1 MSASYHKTSAN
12 SRVRGKKIIY
22 LTLILSA
29 LWFLYLSNPCY
40 AEAVPPFPPARD
52 SISSWQMDP
61 LLRVVEADTDLDIP
75 GLEEPVKPIAD
86 PLEPI
91 NRVFFSF
98 NDKLYFW
105 ALKPVASGY
114 KMIVPQPARVGVRN
128 FFSNIA
134 TPIRLANSLLQ
145 LNFKGAG
152 NETVRFLLNTTFGL
166 AGFLD
171 PAKKRFN
178 IDKQEEDF
186 GQTLGF
192 YKIGPVFYINW
203 PVFGPSSLRDT
214 VGTVGDFFL
223 NPWNYLVEF
232 PVLVNVA
239 VGVVERVNNASLTIG
254 EYEDLKE
261 AALDPYIALRDAYH
275 QYRRGKIKER

>member
-1 MSASYHKTSAN
+1 MNITHWA
-12 SRVRGKKIIY
+12 
-22 LTLILSA
+22 LILSVLGFVPFSGFCHA
-29 LWFLYLSNPCY
+29 GPLSSS
-40 AEAVPPFPPARD
+40 PPDRGSA
-52 SISSWQMDP
+52 SILPMDLP
-61 LLRVVEADTDLDIP
+61 VRVVEAETHLDIP

-86 PLEPI
+86 PLEPL
-91 NRVFFSF
+91 NRLFFQV
-98 NDKLYFW
+98 NDKVYFW

-114 KMIVPQPARVGVRN
+114 KVVFPQPVRVSVRN

-145 LNFKGAG
+145 LNFKGVG
-152 NETVRFLLNTTFGL
+152 TETARFFLNTTIGL

-178 IDKQEEDF
+178 IDRREEDC

-192 YKIGPVFYINW
+192 YRIGPVFYINW
-203 PVFGPSSLRDT
+203 PIIGPSSLRDT
-214 VGTVGDFFL
+214 IGSVADSFL
-223 NPWNYLVEF
+223 DPWNYLVTSV
-232 PVLVNVA
+232 PVNLGIKA
-239 VGVVERVNNASLTIG
+239 YDRVNRTSLTIG

-275 QYRRGKIKER
+275 QFRQEKIKER

>member
-1 MSASYHKTSAN
+1 
-12 SRVRGKKIIY
+12 
-22 LTLILSA
+22 
-29 LWFLYLSNPCY
+29 
-40 AEAVPPFPPARD
+40 
-52 SISSWQMDP
+52 MDP
-61 LLRVVEADTDLDIP
+61 PLRVVEAETNPDIP

-114 KMIVPQPARVGVRN
+114 KMIVPQPARVSVRN

-152 NETVRFLLNTTFGL
+152 NETVRFLLNSTFGL

-223 NPWNYLVEF
+223 NPWNYLFEF

-239 VGVVERVNNASLTIG
+239 VGVVARVNNVSLTIG

>member
-12 SRVRGKKIIY
+12 SRVRGIHITY
-22 LTLILSA
+22 WTFILSG
-29 LWFLYLSNPCY
+29 LWFLSLSNHCY
-40 AEAVPPFPPARD
+40 AETVSPFPPTGD

-61 LLRVVEADTDLDIP
+61 LLRVVETEIDPDIP

-91 NRVFFSF
+91 NRVFFHF

-145 LNFKGAG
+145 LNLKGAG

-239 VGVVERVNNASLTIG
+239 VGVVARVNNVSLTIG

-275 QYRRGKIKER
+275 QYRRGKVKER

>member
-1 MSASYHKTSAN
+1 MD
-12 SRVRGKKIIY
+12 
-22 LTLILSA
+22 
-29 LWFLYLSNPCY
+29 
-40 AEAVPPFPPARD
+40 PPA
-52 SISSWQMDP
+52 
-61 LLRVVEADTDLDIP
+61 RVVEAETDPDIP
-75 GLEEPVKPIAD
+75 RLEEPVKPIAD

-91 NRVFFSF
+91 NRVFFHF

-105 ALKPVASGY
+105 ALKPVATGY

-134 TPIRLANSLLQ
+134 APIRLANSLLQ

-171 PAKKRFN
+171 PAKKRFD

-214 VGTVGDFFL
+214 LGTVGDFFL
-223 NPWNYLVEF
+223 SPWNYLVEF
-232 PVLVNVA
+232 PVLVTVSI
-239 VGVVERVNNASLTIG
+239 GVVERVNNVSLTIG
-254 EYEDLKE
+254 EYEGLKD
-261 AALDPYIALRDAYH
+261 AALDPYVALRDAYH